1 MHLPEDLAKLLDTI
15 KALIKK
21 SRKDRVKFSVVLATW
36 NRTHRYSRITLPV
49 LLSRVKALRDKG
61 LVEIV
66 ESKASTPLLGQINL
80 QKSSIRLCRPVEED

>member
-15 KALIKK
+15 KVLTKK
-21 SRKDRVKFSVVLATW
+21 SGRDRVKFSVVLASW
-36 NRTHRYSRITLPV
+36 NRANRHSPITLPV
-49 LLSRVKALRDKG
+49 LLSRVKVLRNKG

-80 QKSSIRLCRPVEED
+80 QKSSIRLLDSVKED